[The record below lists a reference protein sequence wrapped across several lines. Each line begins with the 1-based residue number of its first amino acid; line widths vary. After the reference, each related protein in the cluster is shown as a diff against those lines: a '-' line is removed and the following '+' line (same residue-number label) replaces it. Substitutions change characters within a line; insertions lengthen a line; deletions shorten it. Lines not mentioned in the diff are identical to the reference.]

1 MANKK
6 LEELSKTFTYGGG
19 QSTAPISHE
28 QRYGKG
34 NIDLYNRPQYKNP
47 DGSISTVYSMSFN
60 DNGKEVLIPSIAY
73 DSFGKPA
80 KLTSDQAIQRYY
92 DTGEYLGKFNTP
104 EEADQYAEWLHEQQA
119 KIYSN
124 PSSISQSGKQNPLA
138 RLAETFS
145 YDTKVEI
152 PKTQPKAVP
161 SLAQP
166 SFDYESVIKEY
177 ESLPSTNILSRLFS
191 KDSRDAYNRKQE
203 LNPQYEQAKDAQT
216 RKRLSDLG
224 LSESEVRNAYNLDFG
239 NGGYYLPELL
249 KKAGVT
255 DKKEYNDLYSALD
268 KMFTRTAQS
277 EANERNIKLAD
288 EHPVIGSALTVPG
301 KMLAGAGNAI
311 ESRVN
316 YLTGNPLSNT
326 SGSLAANKSMNE
338 MRGAVSDDMSG
349 VGKSL
354 YGWGMSTADMLA
366 NRWLLGNVGNLSMGF
381 GKEADTMN
389 EAIDQ
394 GLNPAQIMGKG
405 LASGATTYI
414 TEKMLTT
421 KSLDAAKES
430 ILDLLKEG
438 GLKALGKGGI
448 VKVLLPILAK
458 SGVAE
463 GTQEGLENI
472 ADTIADVFIAGGK
485 NELTQSYNQYKANG
499 LSNDEALKKVA
510 GDKALELLEDTAGG
524 FLSGFVMGGAEMGK
538 SGIEYNLNKR
548 NNIPALNQQN
558 TTQETVPTIE
568 QNTPTEQPTSVDLP
582 TVETQQTNTPIE
594 GLTPAQEPKTYDTK
608 NVSDKSLNRILNDH
622 FKMFASNEEGTA
634 IKDQLKQAINEYE
647 DTLSNDALNRINALV
662 QRSEEIMKNGNYE
675 WKRDS
680 GKRSE
685 KVRHTTY
692 PNYRG
697 TVTDNVMTY
706 IENAKVKNELVNKAN
721 SAYRTEIK
729 EMANTL
735 TKANAD
741 ISAWDSLSEVKESFD
756 NYVKTGDETY
766 LETAMTAVEEMA
778 RAADISYSQVQKA
791 FENGLTNAMKAEENK
806 SLPTVNKVMKEDV
819 GINGRD
825 EEIDDGPIRLVE
837 PVNGGIPDI
846 RTRNTYT
853 SKVARNTLEKFYSQ
867 DEKSYQ
873 RLVDNVLEG
882 KHQVELQQM
891 KDTNSKAVERI
902 EKYGPD
908 TTYED
913 VMRNGVNSAEDVA
926 LVHNLMKWY
935 QAQGDFDKVD
945 MLAIKL
951 THGGH
956 NIGQTLQYF
965 KAFGDSALGMNQ
977 ATDTIAGSKTKEL
990 VNQAKK
996 HPNSKAAQV
1005 LKQNAKLAAALQQ
1018 IEGLGQMEKAPKTEA
1033 TYQQILQE
1041 VRNTLAK
1048 ESASF
1053 EDRFSD
1059 TDVEYLARLIRN
1071 GASTAD
1077 IKSALDRHLATGYF
1091 GMSQEDLQA
1100 ITELYNKADKA
1111 KTSKE
1116 RAELKEQA
1124 AAIAAKYSGS
1134 STFMDK
1140 WNSWRYLAMLGNP
1153 RTLIRNRLG
1162 NFTFRQVTNIK
1173 DFVAAGLENAAQ
1185 AAGIKF
1191 DRTKSMSL
1199 NPVTDAELF
1208 KASRADFDNVAYEE
1222 ATRGG
1227 SKYNM
1232 KSAVEGKRKVF
1243 NTKGVE
1249 WLKDKVSNQLEQDDI
1264 KALKAK
1270 YTQALAGYLKAN
1282 GYGADVLKTDNAIL
1296 DKARAYA
1303 IQQAKIA
1310 TFHED
1315 SKTANLLND
1324 LERRARESGGLAGKT
1339 AEILMES
1346 TMPFKKTPINIL
1358 KQGVQ
1363 YSPASLISAVYHIT
1377 TKADANV
1384 WIDDLA
1390 KSLTGS
1396 TIMWLGYLLGKSG
1409 LLIGQRKD
1417 EDDPFNKGSNYALN
1431 IGDKSI
1437 TIDWLAPAALPLFV
1451 GCELANSVSDKSES
1465 GELALLE
1472 TVASISEPVVEMSM
1486 MQGLENALSSLS
1498 NIKNFKGATFLE
1510 NIGAGYASQV
1520 VPTLAGQLARTIDPL
1535 RRTTRTDDSFSDK
1548 PLEATLEKAKQ
1559 KVVNKLPGLSMT
1571 NQPYL
1576 NAWGETEKNAS
1587 GVFGGNVLGRALQNF
1602 VLPGYVNDTSLSSRE
1617 KGLAKLEETYKK
1629 NGYSGSLIPS
1639 LADNNKPNGT
1649 RLSNEE
1655 YTRWAQTRGNEM
1667 KKAVDAGLLYKGKVS
1682 TKDLQ
1687 DYMHDLELLA
1697 NAIAKNRQFGTEIPK
1712 TYKKKYEA
1720 YINGG
1725 KSYRAV
1731 MEYLIKNSK

>member
-1 MANKK
+1 MTTQDK
-6 LEELSKTFTYGGG
+6 LAQLAKTFTYGGG
-19 QSTAPISHE
+19 QSTAPIS
-28 QRYGKG
+28 
-34 NIDLYNRPQYKNP
+34 N
-47 DGSISTVYSMSFN
+47 
-60 DNGKEVLIPSIAY
+60 
-73 DSFGKPA
+73 
-80 KLTSDQAIQRYY
+80 
-92 DTGEYLGKFNTP
+92 
-104 EEADQYAEWLHEQQA
+104 EQQI
-119 KIYSN
+119 KEI
-124 PSSISQSGKQNPLA
+124 PTLSQSGKQNPLA

-161 SLAQP
+161 SIAQP

-224 LSESEVRNAYNLDFG
+224 LSENEVRNAYNLDFG
-239 NGGYYLPELL
+239 NGGYYLPQLL

-338 MRGAVSDDMSG
+338 MRGAVSDDING
-349 VGKSL
+349 AGKFL
-354 YGWGMSTADMLA
+354 YTYGMSMADMLA

-394 GLNPAQIMGKG
+394 GLNPTQIMGKG

-430 ILDLLKEG
+430 ILNLLKEG

-538 SGIEYNLNKR
+538 SGIEYKLNNRNTSLPTLEQQTEQSIAPIKGGKATTIQNPYNGTKPVQNIEGRNRITIPSENYDDANTNLEVSNIDSQLYGRSQRKILSKVYKTLFGTDESKTSFDVPVNGTSIEDKPYVVTVNKNAIDKICSDPNMSAEKLAVIDNLSEVIKNAEFIDSGNYQNYKNLENTKNVTR
-548 NNIPALNQQN
+548 YDYFETDANIGGQDFVVSFDVEVVPGHNNYRTHKVINEINLIPTSGETGPVPAAQGVSGLSTQNIP
-558 TTQETVPTIE
+558 
-568 QNTPTEQPTSVDLP
+568 QPDNSVKSEANLP
-582 TVETQQTNTPIE
+582 TLDAQQTNTPVE
-594 GLTPAQEPKTYDTK
+594 GLTPVQKPKTYDTK
-608 NVSDKSLNRILNDH
+608 NVSDKGLNRILNDH

-706 IENAKVKNELVNKAN
+706 IDNAKVKNELVNKAN
-721 SAYRTEIK
+721 PAYRTEIK

-778 RAADISYSQVQKA
+778 RSADISYSQVQKA

-837 PVNGGIPDI
+837 PVGGGIPDI

-867 DEKSYQ
+867 DEKTYQ

-902 EKYGPD
+902 EKYSPD
-908 TTYED
+908 TT
-913 VMRNGVNSAEDVA
+913 
-926 LVHNLMKWY
+926 MK
-935 QAQGDFDKVD
+935 
-945 MLAIKL
+945 
-951 THGGH
+951 
-956 NIGQTLQYF
+956 
-965 KAFGDSALGMNQ
+965 
-977 ATDTIAGSKTKEL
+977 
-990 VNQAKK
+990 
-996 HPNSKAAQV
+996 
-1005 LKQNAKLAAALQQ
+1005 
-1018 IEGLGQMEKAPKTEA
+1018 
-1033 TYQQILQE
+1033 IL
-1041 VRNTLAK
+1041 
-1048 ESASF
+1048 
-1053 EDRFSD
+1053 
-1059 TDVEYLARLIRN
+1059 
-1071 GASTAD
+1071 
-1077 IKSALDRHLATGYF
+1077 
-1091 GMSQEDLQA
+1091 
-1100 ITELYNKADKA
+1100 
-1111 KTSKE
+1111 
-1116 RAELKEQA
+1116 
-1124 AAIAAKYSGS
+1124 
-1134 STFMDK
+1134 
-1140 WNSWRYLAMLGNP
+1140 
-1153 RTLIRNRLG
+1153 
-1162 NFTFRQVTNIK
+1162 
-1173 DFVAAGLENAAQ
+1173 
-1185 AAGIKF
+1185 
-1191 DRTKSMSL
+1191 
-1199 NPVTDAELF
+1199 
-1208 KASRADFDNVAYEE
+1208 
-1222 ATRGG
+1222 
-1227 SKYNM
+1227 
-1232 KSAVEGKRKVF
+1232 
-1243 NTKGVE
+1243 
-1249 WLKDKVSNQLEQDDI
+1249 
-1264 KALKAK
+1264 
-1270 YTQALAGYLKAN
+1270 
-1282 GYGADVLKTDNAIL
+1282 
-1296 DKARAYA
+1296 
-1303 IQQAKIA
+1303 
-1310 TFHED
+1310 
-1315 SKTANLLND
+1315 
-1324 LERRARESGGLAGKT
+1324 
-1339 AEILMES
+1339 
-1346 TMPFKKTPINIL
+1346 
-1358 KQGVQ
+1358 
-1363 YSPASLISAVYHIT
+1363 
-1377 TKADANV
+1377 
-1384 WIDDLA
+1384 
-1390 KSLTGS
+1390 
-1396 TIMWLGYLLGKSG
+1396 
-1409 LLIGQRKD
+1409 
-1417 EDDPFNKGSNYALN
+1417 
-1431 IGDKSI
+1431 
-1437 TIDWLAPAALPLFV
+1437 
-1451 GCELANSVSDKSES
+1451 
-1465 GELALLE
+1465 
-1472 TVASISEPVVEMSM
+1472 
-1486 MQGLENALSSLS
+1486 
-1498 NIKNFKGATFLE
+1498 
-1510 NIGAGYASQV
+1510 
-1520 VPTLAGQLARTIDPL
+1520 
-1535 RRTTRTDDSFSDK
+1535 
-1548 PLEATLEKAKQ
+1548 
-1559 KVVNKLPGLSMT
+1559 
-1571 NQPYL
+1571 
-1576 NAWGETEKNAS
+1576 
-1587 GVFGGNVLGRALQNF
+1587 
-1602 VLPGYVNDTSLSSRE
+1602 
-1617 KGLAKLEETYKK
+1617 
-1629 NGYSGSLIPS
+1629 
-1639 LADNNKPNGT
+1639 
-1649 RLSNEE
+1649 
-1655 YTRWAQTRGNEM
+1655 
-1667 KKAVDAGLLYKGKVS
+1667 
-1682 TKDLQ
+1682 
-1687 DYMHDLELLA
+1687 
-1697 NAIAKNRQFGTEIPK
+1697 
-1712 TYKKKYEA
+1712 
-1720 YINGG
+1720 
-1725 KSYRAV
+1725 
-1731 MEYLIKNSK
+1731 